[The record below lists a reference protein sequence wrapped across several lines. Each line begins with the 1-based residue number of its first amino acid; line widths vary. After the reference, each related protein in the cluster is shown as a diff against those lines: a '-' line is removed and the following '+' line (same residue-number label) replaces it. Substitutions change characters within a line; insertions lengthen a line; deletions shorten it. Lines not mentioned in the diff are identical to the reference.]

1 MDASR
6 AGRMLGSLRARLTFA
21 NVMASVAVFVA
32 LGGASYAAVS
42 IPRNS
47 VGSKQVRPHAL
58 KRSDLAT
65 GSVGA
70 RQLRKRSVTASK
82 VANKGV
88 TKRSLSSWIRGQLR
102 RRAATGPQGPAGP
115 AGPRG
120 PGAVAARYSATA
132 GTTPAFKTVLDT
144 PGLTLRASCDIGADP
159 NNPNNPN
166 LVTILNLNARSSEA
180 ATIYE
185 TIAADSGTDPANSQ
199 GPADTANLQL
209 TVPAGGASPTGGPT
223 AEDGFSRVAVQGI
236 YASASRTLELHLF
249 LLVTNAPNGDT
260 GSCSIN
266 GVIVPA

>member
-42 IPRNS
+42 IPQNS

-58 KRSDLAT
+58 KRSDLAN
-65 GSVGA
+65 GSVGTK
-70 RQLRKRSVTASK
+70 QLRKRSVTAAK

-102 RRAATGPQGPAGP
+102 RRAATGPQGPAGA

-120 PGAVAARYSATA
+120 PGAVPVRYSASA
-132 GTTPAFKTVLDT
+132 GATPAFKNAFDVGGFSIRGSCNTTATGTLLNVVLRSAQGATVYQTISLDQGAGPP
-144 PGLTLRASCDIGADP
+144 PGQGDADVANQQLTLPAGAPFDPGGPEAPDGQYIRIAVNGVYASS
-159 NNPNNPN
+159 NNTLDYHFV
-166 LVTILNLNARSSEA
+166 LVVN
-180 ATIYE
+180 
-185 TIAADSGTDPANSQ
+185 DPA
-199 GPADTANLQL
+199 G
-209 TVPAGGASPTGGPT
+209 AGAGTCT
-223 AEDGFSRVAVQGI
+223 
-236 YASASRTLELHLF
+236 
-249 LLVTNAPNGDT
+249 
-260 GSCSIN
+260 IN